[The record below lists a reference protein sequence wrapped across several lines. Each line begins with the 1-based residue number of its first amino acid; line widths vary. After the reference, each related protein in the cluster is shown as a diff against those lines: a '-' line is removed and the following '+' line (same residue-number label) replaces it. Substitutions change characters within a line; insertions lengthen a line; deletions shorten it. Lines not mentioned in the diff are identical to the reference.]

1 MVGQPVDQG
10 DGARGVGKDGVPVL
24 EGQVGGDQ
32 QGAVFV
38 AAADELED
46 QVRGTGVVGEV
57 AQFVDSTIAWGA
69 CSGAGGV
76 RVRGRSPVR

>member
-32 QGAVFV
+32 QGAVLV
-38 AAADELED
+38 ASADDLED
-46 QVRGTGVVGEV
+46 QVRGAGVVGEV
-57 AQFVDSTIAWGA
+57 AEFVDAQ
-69 CSGAGGV
+69 
-76 RVRGRSPVR
+76 